1 MKLTLLIPLL
11 AVIGFCSLHGF
22 SQTRGFDV
30 QVEITAKNKEVQDT
44 LESYILRE
52 LRSLGDVNIVTAKPL
67 LSLKIVVLETRNQN
81 QETVNVY
88 ALSVAATRSVA
99 CTIGG
104 RRRTCELF
112 EDQALYTNTA
122 DKLRA
127 VCEEIVTDFDI
138 RHLKDLR
145 KK

>member
-1 MKLTLLIPLL
+1 MKLTLLILILTVLGLCTTQGSAQTL
-11 AVIGFCSLHGF
+11 A
-22 SQTRGFDV
+22 FDV
-30 QVEITAKNKEVQDT
+30 QVEITAKSKEVQDAV
-44 LESYILRE
+44 ESYILRE
-52 LRSLGDVNIVTAKPL
+52 LRTLGDVNIVTAKTL
-67 LSLKIVVLETRNQN
+67 LSLKIVVLETRNQ
-81 QETVNVY
+81 EAVTGY
-88 ALSVAATRSVA
+88 ALSVAATRIAA

-112 EDQALYTNTA
+112 EDQALYVDSA

-127 VCEEIVTDFDI
+127 LCEEIVTDFDI